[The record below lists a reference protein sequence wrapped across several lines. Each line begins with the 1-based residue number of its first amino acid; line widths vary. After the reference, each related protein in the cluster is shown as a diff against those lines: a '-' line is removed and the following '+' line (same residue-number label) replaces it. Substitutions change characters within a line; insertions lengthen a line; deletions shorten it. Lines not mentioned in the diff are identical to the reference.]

1 VRKLS
6 ALIVALLFL
15 NIQPTHAVETLPQP
29 FFNYLNSKYLGDPGV
44 ILIDKATGEVIY
56 ESGSTKARTPAS
68 VLKLTS
74 AAAIALTLDASTVF
88 KTAIYKTEKRGVFV
102 IWGENDPW
110 ITSNAKYRDAN
121 KRAYMPKL
129 IKAAFASDKKLKKIT
144 LIYKGV
150 NNSDIYYAKKAL
162 KRRASVAYKPLSKN
176 IEVESLITEKIS
188 QVESPPLSK
197 MIRFALLY
205 SDNVLSQRLAM
216 LATGKNGY
224 PLNKDGLND
233 MIHEKLTSLNV
244 DTTGMYLVDGSGIGG
259 SNRIS
264 AVTVS
269 QLLLKIRSEPQLQV
283 VYDSLPV
290 GGESGTLIGRYHTT
304 APQAVGIV
312 KAKTG
317 STRHTVSLAGFTSSG
332 EKEYVFVVIAD
343 GVGRT
348 KRSQNA
354 ARSAIDRMLGTITKP
369 VVIGLTPPTVEN
381 NPVAITQQ
389 PTYIK
394 QR

>member
-1 VRKLS
+1 MRKLS
-6 ALIVALLFL
+6 VFIVALLFL

-44 ILIDKATGEVIY
+44 ILIDKASGEVIY

-74 AAAIALTLDASTVF
+74 AAAIALTLDANTVF

-176 IEVESLITEKIS
+176 IDVESLITEKIS
-188 QVESPPLSK
+188 GVESPPLSK

-224 PLNKDGLND
+224 PLNKEGLND
-233 MIHEKLTSLNV
+233 MAHEKLITLGI
-244 DTTGMYLVDGSGIGG
+244 DTKGMKLVDGSGLSG

-269 QLLLKIRSEPQLQV
+269 QLLLKIRSEPQLKV

-317 STRHTVSLAGFTSSG
+317 STRHTVSLAGYTTSG

-348 KRSQNA
+348 KRLQNA

-381 NPVAITQQ
+381 TPVAIPQ
-389 PTYIK
+389 
-394 QR
+394 

>member
-1 VRKLS
+1 MRKLS
-6 ALIVALLFL
+6 VFIAALLFL

-44 ILIDKATGEVIY
+44 ILIDKASGEVIY

-74 AAAIALTLDASTVF
+74 AAAIALTLDANTVF

-197 MIRFALLY
+197 MIRFAMLY

-224 PLNKDGLND
+224 PLNKEGLND
-233 MIHEKLTSLNV
+233 MAHEKLTTLGI
-244 DTTGMYLVDGSGIGG
+244 DTTGMKLVDGSGLGG

-317 STRHTVSLAGFTSSG
+317 STRHTVSLAGYTSSG

-381 NPVAITQQ
+381 NPVAITQ
-389 PTYIK
+389 
-394 QR
+394 

>member
-1 VRKLS
+1 MRKLS
-6 ALIVALLFL
+6 VFIVALLFL

-44 ILIDKATGEVIY
+44 ILIDKASGEVIY

-68 VLKLTS
+68 VLKLTT
-74 AAAIALTLDASTVF
+74 AATIALTLDASTVF

-176 IEVESLITEKIS
+176 IEVESLITEKLTE
-188 QVESPPLSK
+188 VESPPLSK
-197 MIRFALLY
+197 MIRFAMLY

-233 MIHEKLTSLNV
+233 MAHEKLTTLGI
-244 DTTGMYLVDGSGIGG
+244 DTKGMKLVDGSGLSGA
-259 SNRIS
+259 NRVS

-269 QLLLKIRSEPQLQV
+269 QLLLKIRSESQLKV

-317 STRHTVSLAGFTSSG
+317 STRHTVSLAGYTSSG

-381 NPVAITQQ
+381 NPVAITQ
-389 PTYIK
+389 
-394 QR
+394 

>member
-1 VRKLS
+1 MRKLS
-6 ALIVALLFL
+6 VFIVALLFL

-44 ILIDKATGEVIY
+44 ILIDKASGEVIY

-381 NPVAITQQ
+381 NPVAITQ
-389 PTYIK
+389 
-394 QR
+394 

>member
-1 VRKLS
+1 MRKLS
-6 ALIVALLFL
+6 VFIVALLFL

-44 ILIDKATGEVIY
+44 ILIDKASGEVIY
-56 ESGSTKARTPAS
+56 ESDSTKARTPAS
-68 VLKLTS
+68 VLKLTT
-74 AAAIALTLDASTVF
+74 AATIALTLDASTVF

-129 IKAAFASDKKLKKIT
+129 IKAAFASDKKLKRIT

-176 IEVESLITEKIS
+176 IEVESLVTEKLTE
-188 QVESPPLSK
+188 VESPPLSK

-233 MIHEKLTSLNV
+233 MANEKLTSLGI
-244 DTTGMYLVDGSGIGG
+244 DTKGMKLVDGSGLSGA
-259 SNRIS
+259 NRVS

-269 QLLLKIRSEPQLQV
+269 QLLLKIRSESQLKV

-317 STRHTVSLAGFTSSG
+317 STRHTVSLAGYTSAG

-381 NPVAITQQ
+381 NPVAITQ
-389 PTYIK
+389 
-394 QR
+394 

>member
-1 VRKLS
+1 MRKLS
-6 ALIVALLFL
+6 VFIVALLFI

-44 ILIDKATGEVIY
+44 ILIDRATGEVIY
-56 ESGSTKARTPAS
+56 ESGSTKIRTPAS

-74 AAAIALTLDASTVF
+74 AAAIAMTLDANTVF

-162 KRRASVAYKPLSKN
+162 KRRASVAYKPLSKD
-176 IEVESLITEKIS
+176 IEVESLITEKLS
-188 QVESPPLSK
+188 EVESPPLSK

-205 SDNVLSQRLAM
+205 SDNVLSQRLVM
-216 LATGKNGY
+216 LATGRNGY

-233 MIHEKLTSLNV
+233 MVTEKLTSLGV
-244 DTTGMYLVDGSGIGG
+244 DTTGMKLVDGSGLGG

-269 QLLLKIRSEPQLQV
+269 QLLLKIRSEPQLKV

-317 STRHTVSLAGFTSSG
+317 STRHTVSLAGYTTSG

-348 KRSQNA
+348 KRLQNA

-381 NPVAITQQ
+381 TPVAIPQ
-389 PTYIK
+389 
-394 QR
+394 

>member
-1 VRKLS
+1 MRKLS
-6 ALIVALLFL
+6 VLIVALLFL

-74 AAAIALTLDASTVF
+74 AAAIALTLDANTVF

-129 IKAAFASDKKLKKIT
+129 IKAAFASDKKLKRIT

-176 IEVESLITEKIS
+176 IEVESLVTEKLTE
-188 QVESPPLSK
+188 VESPPLSK

-233 MIHEKLTSLNV
+233 MANEKLTSLGI
-244 DTTGMYLVDGSGIGG
+244 DTKGMKLVDGSGLSGA
-259 SNRIS
+259 NRVS

-269 QLLLKIRSEPQLQV
+269 QLLLKIRSESQLKV

-317 STRHTVSLAGFTSSG
+317 STRHTVSLAGYTSSG

-381 NPVAITQQ
+381 NPVAITQ
-389 PTYIK
+389 
-394 QR
+394 

>member
-1 VRKLS
+1 MRKLS
-6 ALIVALLFL
+6 VFIVALLFL

-44 ILIDKATGEVIY
+44 ILIDKASGEVIY

-74 AAAIALTLDASTVF
+74 AAAIALTLDANTVF

-176 IEVESLITEKIS
+176 IDVESLITEKIS
-188 QVESPPLSK
+188 GVESPPLSK

-216 LATGKNGY
+216 LATRKNGY
-224 PLNKDGLND
+224 PLNKDGLNE
-233 MIHEKLTSLNV
+233 MANEKLTALGI
-244 DTTGMYLVDGSGIGG
+244 DTKGMKLVDGSGLSG

-269 QLLLKIRSEPQLQV
+269 QLLLKIRSEPQLKV

-317 STRHTVSLAGFTSSG
+317 STRHTVSLAGYTTSG

-348 KRSQNA
+348 KRLQNA

-381 NPVAITQQ
+381 TPAAIPQ
-389 PTYIK
+389 
-394 QR
+394 

>member
-1 VRKLS
+1 VKKLS
-6 ALIVALLFL
+6 AVVVALLLL

-29 FFNYLNSKYLGDPGV
+29 FFNYLNSKYLGNPGV
-44 ILIDKATGEVIY
+44 ILIDKASGEVIY

-68 VLKLTS
+68 VLKLTT

-176 IEVESLITEKIS
+176 IEVESLITEKLS
-188 QVESPPLSK
+188 EVESPPLSK

-233 MIHEKLTSLNV
+233 MANAKLTSLGI
-244 DTTGMYLVDGSGIGG
+244 DTTGMKLVDGSGLGG
-259 SNRIS
+259 SNRVS

-269 QLLLKIRSEPQLQV
+269 QLLLKIRSEPQLKV

-317 STRHTVSLAGFTSSG
+317 STRHTVSLAGYTSSG

-369 VVIGLTPPTVEN
+369 VVIGLTPPTVDN
-381 NPVAITQQ
+381 NQAAISQ
-389 PTYIK
+389 
-394 QR
+394 

>member
-1 VRKLS
+1 MRKLS
-6 ALIVALLFL
+6 VFIVALLFL

-74 AAAIALTLDASTVF
+74 AAAIALTLDANTVF

-176 IEVESLITEKIS
+176 IEVESLVTEKLTE
-188 QVESPPLSK
+188 VESPPLSK

-233 MIHEKLTSLNV
+233 MAHEKLTTLGI
-244 DTTGMYLVDGSGIGG
+244 DTKGMKLVDGSGLGG

-269 QLLLKIRSEPQLQV
+269 QLLLKIRSEPQLKV

-317 STRHTVSLAGFTSSG
+317 STRHTVSLAGYTSSG

-381 NPVAITQQ
+381 NPVAITQ
-389 PTYIK
+389 
-394 QR
+394 

>member
-1 VRKLS
+1 MRKLS
-6 ALIVALLFL
+6 VFIVALLFL

-74 AAAIALTLDASTVF
+74 AAAIALTLDANTVF

-162 KRRASVAYKPLSKN
+162 KRRASVAYKPLSKK
-176 IEVESLITEKIS
+176 IEVESLITEKLS

-224 PLNKDGLND
+224 PLNKEGLND
-233 MIHEKLTSLNV
+233 MAHEKLTTLGI
-244 DTTGMYLVDGSGIGG
+244 DTKGMKLVDGSGLGG

-269 QLLLKIRSEPQLQV
+269 QLLLKIRSEPQLKV

-317 STRHTVSLAGFTSSG
+317 STRHTVSLAGYTSAG

-381 NPVAITQQ
+381 NPVAITQ
-389 PTYIK
+389 
-394 QR
+394 

>member
-1 VRKLS
+1 MKKLS
-6 ALIVALLFL
+6 ALVVALLLL

-29 FFNYLNSKYLGDPGV
+29 FFNYLNSKYLGNPGV
-44 ILIDKATGEVIY
+44 ILIDKASGEVIY

-176 IEVESLITEKIS
+176 IDVESLITEKIS
-188 QVESPPLSK
+188 GVESPPLSK

-224 PLNKDGLND
+224 PLNKEGLND
-233 MIHEKLTSLNV
+233 MAHEKLTTLGV
-244 DTTGMYLVDGSGIGG
+244 DTTGMKLVDGSGLGG

-317 STRHTVSLAGFTSSG
+317 STRHTVSLAGYTSSG

-381 NPVAITQQ
+381 NPVAITQ
-389 PTYIK
+389 
-394 QR
+394 

>member
-1 VRKLS
+1 MRKLS
-6 ALIVALLFL
+6 VFIVALLFL

-68 VLKLTS
+68 VLKLTT
-74 AAAIALTLDASTVF
+74 AATIALTLDASTVF

-162 KRRASVAYKPLSKN
+162 KRITSVAYEPLSKN
-176 IEVESLITEKIS
+176 NEVESLITEKLTEI
-188 QVESPPLSK
+188 ESPPLSK

-233 MIHEKLTSLNV
+233 MIHEKLTSLGV
-244 DTTGMYLVDGSGIGG
+244 DTTGMYLVDGSGLGA
-259 SNRIS
+259 SSRIS

-269 QLLLKIRSEPQLQV
+269 QLLLKIRSEPQLKV

-290 GGESGTLIGRYHTT
+290 GGESGTLRSRYHET
-304 APQAVGIV
+304 APQAVGLV

-317 STRHTVSLAGFTSSG
+317 STRYAISLAGYTSSG
-332 EKEYVFVVIAD
+332 EKEYVFVVIAN

-348 KRSQNA
+348 RSLQNA
-354 ARSAIDRMLGTITKP
+354 ARRTIDRMLGTITKP
-369 VVIGLTPPTVEN
+369 VVIGLTPPDVEN
-381 NPVAITQQ
+381 IPVAIPQ
-389 PTYIK
+389 
-394 QR
+394 

>member
-74 AAAIALTLDASTVF
+74 AAAIALTLDANTVF

-176 IEVESLITEKIS
+176 IEVESLITEKLS

-224 PLNKDGLND
+224 PLNKEGLND
-233 MIHEKLTSLNV
+233 MAHEKLTTLGI
-244 DTTGMYLVDGSGIGG
+244 DTKGMKLVDGSGLGG

-269 QLLLKIRSEPQLQV
+269 QLLLKIRSEPQLKV

-317 STRHTVSLAGFTSSG
+317 STRHTVSLAGYTSSG

-381 NPVAITQQ
+381 NPVAITQ
-389 PTYIK
+389 
-394 QR
+394 

>member
-1 VRKLS
+1 MRKLS
-6 ALIVALLFL
+6 VLIVALLFL

-74 AAAIALTLDASTVF
+74 AAAIALTLDANTVF

-197 MIRFALLY
+197 MIRFALFY

-244 DTTGMYLVDGSGIGG
+244 DTTGMKLVDGSGIGG

-269 QLLLKIRSEPQLQV
+269 QLLLKIRSEPQLNV
-283 VYDSLPV
+283 VYDALPV

-317 STRHTVSLAGFTSSG
+317 STRHTVSLAGYTSAG
-332 EKEYVFVVIAD
+332 EKEHIFVVIAD

-381 NPVAITQQ
+381 NPVAITQ
-389 PTYIK
+389 
-394 QR
+394 

>member
-1 VRKLS
+1 MRKLS
-6 ALIVALLFL
+6 VFIAALLFL

-44 ILIDKATGEVIY
+44 ILIDKASGEVIY

-74 AAAIALTLDASTVF
+74 AAAIALTLDANTVF

-224 PLNKDGLND
+224 PLNKDGLTD
-233 MIHEKLTSLNV
+233 MAHEKLTTLGI
-244 DTTGMYLVDGSGIGG
+244 DTTGMKLVDGSGLGG

-317 STRHTVSLAGFTSSG
+317 STRHTVSLAGYTSSG

-381 NPVAITQQ
+381 NPVAITQ
-389 PTYIK
+389 
-394 QR
+394 

>member
-1 VRKLS
+1 MRKLS
-6 ALIVALLFL
+6 VFIVALLFL

-29 FFNYLNSKYLGDPGV
+29 FFNYLNSKYLGNPGV
-44 ILIDKATGEVIY
+44 ILIDKASGEVIY

-74 AAAIALTLDASTVF
+74 AAAIAMTLDANTVF
-88 KTAIYKTEKRGVFV
+88 KTAIYKTKKRGVFV

-110 ITSNAKYRDAN
+110 MTSNAKYRDAN
-121 KRAYMPKL
+121 KRAYMPRL
-129 IKAAFASDKKLKKIT
+129 IKAAFASNKKLKKIT

-150 NNSDIYYAKKAL
+150 NGSDIYYAKKAL

-176 IEVESLITEKIS
+176 IDVESLITEKIS
-188 QVESPPLSK
+188 GVESPPLSK

-216 LATGKNGY
+216 LATRKNGY
-224 PLNKDGLND
+224 PLNKDGLNE
-233 MIHEKLTSLNV
+233 MANEKLTALGI
-244 DTTGMYLVDGSGIGG
+244 DTKGMKLVDGSGLSG

-269 QLLLKIRSEPQLQV
+269 QLLLKIRSEPQLKV

-317 STRHTVSLAGFTSSG
+317 STRHTVSLAGYTTSG

-348 KRSQNA
+348 KRLQNA

-381 NPVAITQQ
+381 TPAAIPQ
-389 PTYIK
+389 
-394 QR
+394 

>member
-1 VRKLS
+1 MKKLS
-6 ALIVALLFL
+6 ALVVALLLL

-29 FFNYLNSKYLGDPGV
+29 FFNYLNSKYLGNPGV
-44 ILIDKATGEVIY
+44 ILIDKASGEVIY

-176 IEVESLITEKIS
+176 IDVESLITEKIS
-188 QVESPPLSK
+188 GVESPPLSK

-224 PLNKDGLND
+224 PLNKEGLND
-233 MIHEKLTSLNV
+233 MAHEKLTTLGI
-244 DTTGMYLVDGSGIGG
+244 DTKGMKLVDGSGLSG

-269 QLLLKIRSEPQLQV
+269 QLLLKIRSEPQLKV

-317 STRHTVSLAGFTSSG
+317 STRHTVSLAGYTTSG

-348 KRSQNA
+348 KRLQNA

-381 NPVAITQQ
+381 TPVAIPQ
-389 PTYIK
+389 
-394 QR
+394 

>member
-1 VRKLS
+1 MKKLS
-6 ALIVALLFL
+6 ALVVALLLL

-29 FFNYLNSKYLGDPGV
+29 FFNYLNSKYLGNPGV
-44 ILIDKATGEVIY
+44 ILIDKASGEVIY

-74 AAAIALTLDASTVF
+74 AAAIALTLDSSTVF

-162 KRRASVAYKPLSKN
+162 KRRASVAYKPLSKD
-176 IEVESLITEKIS
+176 IEVESLITEKLS
-188 QVESPPLSK
+188 EVESPPLSK

-233 MIHEKLTSLNV
+233 MVHEKLNSLNV
-244 DTTGMYLVDGSGIGG
+244 DTTGMKLVDGSGLGG

-269 QLLLKIRSEPQLQV
+269 QLLLKIRSEPQLKV

-317 STRHTVSLAGFTSSG
+317 STRHTVSLAGYTSSG

-369 VVIGLTPPTVEN
+369 VVIGLTPPTVDN
-381 NPVAITQQ
+381 NQAAISQ
-389 PTYIK
+389 
-394 QR
+394 

>member
-1 VRKLS
+1 
-6 ALIVALLFL
+6 VALLFL

-44 ILIDKATGEVIY
+44 ILIDKASGEVIY

-68 VLKLTS
+68 VLKLTT
-74 AAAIALTLDASTVF
+74 AATIALTLDASTVF

-176 IEVESLITEKIS
+176 IEVESLITEKLS
-188 QVESPPLSK
+188 EVESPPLSK
-197 MIRFALLY
+197 MIRFAMLY

-233 MIHEKLTSLNV
+233 MAHEKLTTLGI
-244 DTTGMYLVDGSGIGG
+244 DTKGMKLVDGSGLSGA
-259 SNRIS
+259 NRVS

-269 QLLLKIRSEPQLQV
+269 QLLLKIRSESQLKV

-317 STRHTVSLAGFTSSG
+317 STRHTVSLAGYTSSG

-381 NPVAITQQ
+381 NPVAITQ
-389 PTYIK
+389 
-394 QR
+394 

>member
-1 VRKLS
+1 MRKLS
-6 ALIVALLFL
+6 VFIVALLFL

-44 ILIDKATGEVIY
+44 ILIDKASGEVIY

-74 AAAIALTLDASTVF
+74 AAAIALTLDANTVF

-121 KRAYMPKL
+121 KLAYMPKL

-150 NNSDIYYAKKAL
+150 NNSDIYYAKKVL
-162 KRRASVAYKPLSKN
+162 KRRASVAYKPLSRN
-176 IEVESLITEKIS
+176 IDVESLITEKIS
-188 QVESPPLSK
+188 GVESPPLSK

-233 MIHEKLTSLNV
+233 MAHEKLTTLGV
-244 DTTGMYLVDGSGIGG
+244 DTTGMKLVDGSGIGG

-269 QLLLKIRSEPQLQV
+269 QLLLKIRSEPQLKV

-317 STRHTVSLAGFTSSG
+317 STRHTVSLAGYTSSG

-381 NPVAITQQ
+381 NPVAITQ
-389 PTYIK
+389 
-394 QR
+394 

>member
-1 VRKLS
+1 MRKLS
-6 ALIVALLFL
+6 VFIVALLFL

-44 ILIDKATGEVIY
+44 ILIDKASGEVIY

-68 VLKLTS
+68 VLKLTT
-74 AAAIALTLDASTVF
+74 AATIALTLDASTVF

-110 ITSNAKYRDAN
+110 ITSNARYRDAN

-176 IEVESLITEKIS
+176 IEVESLITEKLS
-188 QVESPPLSK
+188 EVESPPLSK
-197 MIRFALLY
+197 MIRFAMLY

-233 MIHEKLTSLNV
+233 MAHEKLTTLGI
-244 DTTGMYLVDGSGIGG
+244 DTKGMKLVDGSGLSGA
-259 SNRIS
+259 NRVS

-269 QLLLKIRSEPQLQV
+269 QLLLKIRSESQLKV

-317 STRHTVSLAGFTSSG
+317 STRHTVSLAGYTSSG

-381 NPVAITQQ
+381 NPVAITQ
-389 PTYIK
+389 
-394 QR
+394 

>member
-1 VRKLS
+1 
-6 ALIVALLFL
+6 
-15 NIQPTHAVETLPQP
+15 
-29 FFNYLNSKYLGDPGV
+29 
-44 ILIDKATGEVIY
+44 
-56 ESGSTKARTPAS
+56 
-68 VLKLTS
+68 
-74 AAAIALTLDASTVF
+74 
-88 KTAIYKTEKRGVFV
+88 
-102 IWGENDPW
+102 
-110 ITSNAKYRDAN
+110 
-121 KRAYMPKL
+121 
-129 IKAAFASDKKLKKIT
+129 
-144 LIYKGV
+144 
-150 NNSDIYYAKKAL
+150 
-162 KRRASVAYKPLSKN
+162 
-176 IEVESLITEKIS
+176 
-188 QVESPPLSK
+188 

-233 MIHEKLTSLNV
+233 MANAKLTSLGI
-244 DTTGMYLVDGSGIGG
+244 DTTGMKLVDGSGLGG

-269 QLLLKIRSEPQLQV
+269 QLLLKIRSEPQLKV

-317 STRHTVSLAGFTSSG
+317 STRHTVSLAGYTSSG

-369 VVIGLTPPTVEN
+369 VVIGLTPPTVDN
-381 NPVAITQQ
+381 NQAAISQ
-389 PTYIK
+389 
-394 QR
+394 